1 MERIATLPDGTLVA
15 SQLLPADLDALAAR
29 GVRGV
34 INNRPDGEAPD
45 QPSTAALEAQ
55 CRQRGLAY
63 TFLPFT
69 SGVAPDRAT
78 ALAFAAALAR
88 LPQPVVAFC
97 RTGTRSITLWAFAQV
112 AGGASVEGTL
122 AASTAAGY
130 DLAKFSPQLAALAI
144 A

>member
-1 MERIATLPDGTLVA
+1 MERISTLPDGTLIA
-15 SQLLPADLDALAAR
+15 TQLLAADLEALAAQ

-45 QPSTAALEAQ
+45 QPAAASLEAH
-55 CRQRGLAY
+55 CRQLGLGYA
-63 TFLPFT
+63 FLPFA
-69 SGVAPDRAT
+69 SGIAPDRAT
-78 ALAFAAALAR
+78 TLAFTGAAAK

-112 AGGASVEGTL
+112 AGGASVQATL
-122 AASTAAGY
+122 AAASAAGY